1 MPFHAVTAGCASLAH
16 YLKFDLRSVVLW
28 FRPKGGILVPGSP
41 GLLQNP
47 FQRRSLIRYPPHAC
61 PFPIWI
67 ARLRTGSAPA
77 WYQHRTPP
85 CRCPRVL
92 HLTICLVNWHLGFCC
107 IQSMGNVK
115 RNCSGSFFWY
125 IQFVEGLD
133 TLHPLWYCRHLRPCL
148 PPRRLLPLGCTLNL
162 FNVRFPSGG
171 A

>member
-16 YLKFDLRSVVLW
+16 YLKFDLRFVVLW

-67 ARLRTGSAPA
+67 ARLRTGYVPA

-115 RNCSGSFFWY
+115 QNYPGSFFWY

-162 FNVRFPSGG
+162 FNVRFPSGD

>member
-1 MPFHAVTAGCASLAH
+1 MPFHAVSVGCASLAD
-16 YLKFDLRSVVLW
+16 YLKSDLRSVVLW

-67 ARLRTGSAPA
+67 ARLRAGYVPA

-107 IQSMGNVK
+107 LQSMGNVK
-115 RNCSGSFFWY
+115 RNSSNDSGSFF
-125 IQFVEGLD
+125 
-133 TLHPLWYCRHLRPCL
+133 
-148 PPRRLLPLGCTLNL
+148 LLVHTVC
-162 FNVRFPSGG
+162 
-171 A
+171 

>member
-1 MPFHAVTAGCASLAH
+1 MAC
-16 YLKFDLRSVVLW
+16 YLKSDLRSVVLW

-47 FQRRSLIRYPPHAC
+47 FQRRSLIRYPPSRLSVSDMDCTSPYRVC
-61 PFPIWI
+61 PG
-67 ARLRTGSAPA
+67 LVPA
-77 WYQHRTPP
+77 QNATVPMPP
-85 CRCPRVL
+85 CPTFNHMPCEL
-92 HLTICLVNWHLGFCC
+92 HLGFCC

-115 RNCSGSFFWY
+115 RNSSGSFFWY